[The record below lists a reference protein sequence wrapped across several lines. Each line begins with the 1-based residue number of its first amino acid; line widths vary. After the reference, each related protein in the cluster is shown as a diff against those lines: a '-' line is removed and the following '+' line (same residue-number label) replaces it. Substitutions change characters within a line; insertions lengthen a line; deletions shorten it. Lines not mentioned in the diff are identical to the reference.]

1 MAVSPA
7 ASPSSSDAQL
17 IAGVIRRHRGLAVGT
32 LATLLL
38 LLGAWLALKPGA
50 SRPESGAG
58 AGLSIVDLKVEQLT
72 TSGTAASP
80 AISPDGKYVAYV
92 EQGRGGDRLRV
103 RQVATGS
110 NIEIVAEEPRV
121 RLAGAPTVTPDGTFV
136 SYVKRQ
142 PLRPE
147 ELWQVPFLGGAPRQL
162 LVGVNSAVG
171 YSPDGRQM
179 AFVRDGGAGQSE
191 VVIAAAAAARECW
204 PRAGCRNG
212 SGPC

>member
-1 MAVSPA
+1 MLEKDRDVRTQTASELRAELTRLKRELAASQASGSAGAAAAASNATASAPVAVSPA

-121 RLAGAPTVTPDGTFV
+121 RLAGAAHPSLPT
-136 SYVKRQ
+136 
-142 PLRPE
+142 
-147 ELWQVPFLGGAPRQL
+147 
-162 LVGVNSAVG
+162 
-171 YSPDGRQM
+171 GR
-179 AFVRDGGAGQSE
+179 S
-191 VVIAAAAAARECW
+191 
-204 PRAGCRNG
+204 
-212 SGPC
+212 